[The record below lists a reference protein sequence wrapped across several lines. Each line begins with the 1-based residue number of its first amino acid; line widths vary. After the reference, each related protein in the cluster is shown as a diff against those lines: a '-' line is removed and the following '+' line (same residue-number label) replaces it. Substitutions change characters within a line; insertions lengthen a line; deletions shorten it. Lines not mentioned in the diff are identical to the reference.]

1 MDLIFYKVKLGV
13 DLIKINNIS
22 IGNDFPTFIIAE
34 MSANHLHDF
43 DIAVETIKA
52 MKDAGA
58 DAVKFQTYT
67 PDTITIDC
75 DNEYFQI
82 KQGTIWDG
90 QVLYN
95 LYEKAYTPWEWQPK
109 LKKIAEDLGLIVFS
123 SPFDKTSVDFLEDMD
138 VPAYKIASFEIT
150 DIPLIEYVAGKGKPI
165 IISTG
170 IASLED
176 IELAIETCL
185 NAGNNQIAL
194 LKCTSSYPSPLD
206 EINLKTIPDMIERF
220 DCVIGLSD
228 HTLGGE
234 VSVAAVAL
242 GANIIEKHFI
252 LDRKMGGPDSKFSM
266 EPDEFKQMVDS
277 IRNIEKALGKV
288 NYDLSDKMK
297 SNREFSRSLFV
308 VEDIKKDEII
318 TESNVKSIRPGFG
331 LHPKYLKEIIGKKVK
346 KDLKKGTPF
355 KLDYIMNL

>member
-1 MDLIFYKVKLGV
+1 
-13 DLIKINNIS
+13 
-22 IGNDFPTFIIAE
+22 

-43 DIAVETIKA
+43 DIAVRTIEA
-52 MKDAGA
+52 MKEAGA
-58 DAVKFQTYT
+58 DAIKFQTYT
-67 PDTITIDC
+67 PDTITLDC

-95 LYEKAYTPWEWQPK
+95 LYETAYTPWDWQPE
-109 LKKIAEDLGLIVFS
+109 LKKIAEEMGLIVFS
-123 SPFDKTSVDFLEDMD
+123 SPFDKTSVDFLEEMD

-150 DIPLIEYVAGKGKPI
+150 DIPLIEYVASKGKPV

-170 IASLED
+170 IASMED
-176 IELAIETCL
+176 INLAIQTCL
-185 NAGNNQIAL
+185 DAGNNQIAL

-206 EINLKTIPDMIERF
+206 EINLNTIPDMIEKF

-234 VSVAAVAL
+234 VSTAAVAL

-252 LDRKMGGPDSKFSM
+252 LDRNMGGPDSEFSM

-277 IRNIEKALGKV
+277 IRNVEKALGSV
-288 NYDLSDKMK
+288 SYELSDKMK
-297 SNREFSRSLFV
+297 ANREFSRSLFV
-308 VEDIKKDEII
+308 VADMKENDVITKD
-318 TESNVKSIRPGFG
+318 NVRSIRPGFG
-331 LHPKYLKEIIGKKVK
+331 LHTKYLKDILGKKVNQN
-346 KDLKKGTPF
+346 LKKGTPF
-355 KLDYIMNL
+355 DLSFIE